1 MAIKKLSELPK
12 GKRASLNQVVK
23 AKKAKAIAT
32 KPKIIGSRFGRIE
45 INLGTHDKDDVAG
58 VIKGFRQ
65 KFKANFGTTL
75 KDEAGNIIARTHTA
89 SGRTTIAEQL
99 AVKALSK
106 YAKQYNKIE
115 VVLSTPRPKP
125 KKATKKQVSKP
136 TKKATK
142 KQVSKPTKKAAKKSM
157 KKVTMKPMKKSS
169 RTTMN
174 RGKKVTKKTTKKN
187 KNVNERKT

>member
-99 AVKALSK
+99 VVKALSK
-106 YAKQYNKIE
+106 YAKQYNKIQ

-142 KQVSKPTKKAAKKSM
+142 KQVSKPTKKAT

-187 KNVNERKT
+187 

>member
-106 YAKQYNKIE
+106 YAKQYNKIQ

-125 KKATKKQVSKP
+125 SKP

-142 KQVSKPTKKAAKKSM
+142 KQVSKPTKKAAKKST
-157 KKVTMKPMKKSS
+157 KNVTMKPMKKSS

-187 KNVNERKT
+187 

>member
-142 KQVSKPTKKAAKKSM
+142 KPT

-187 KNVNERKT
+187 